1 MAAGNNPI
9 TRSNGGLRA
18 RWGRASVL
26 ADLRQSALL
35 LVVAAATAP
44 ACAQGAAKV
53 SLPAPQ
59 LAVLPLPGLLI
70 GLCVLLLL
78 GVLWLAMQLKQQRGQ
93 AQQFAAREQ
102 ARSDQLHQQN
112 ARLEAALLEKAE
124 LEHKLREQADAFER
138 LANEDDL
145 SGLPNRRA
153 FDDALARDMAAAR
166 RTGRSLSLVVLS
178 IDHLKQINAEW
189 SRAVGDLVLCEVG
202 DLMRRSLRASDMPA
216 RLGNKE
222 FAVLLGDTAL
232 PEAEIA
238 CQRLQRLFGQY
249 AEWGGHETGDIK
261 VSFSA
266 GVVQLGEQDQAPVLF
281 YQRAKNALARA
292 KKEGRARTCAA

>member
-1 MAAGNNPI
+1 MRG
-9 TRSNGGLRA
+9 RA
-18 RWGRASVL
+18 RVFANRSLSALIVL
-26 ADLRQSALL
+26 AGITAAPVWAQS
-35 LVVAAATAP
+35 
-44 ACAQGAAKV
+44 GMYR
-53 SLPAPQ
+53 SPQ
-59 LAVLPLPGLLI
+59 LLAVLPLPGLLA
-70 GLCVLLLL
+70 GACLLLIAA
-78 GVLWLAMQLKQQRGQ
+78 VLWLALQLKQQRRH
-93 AQQFAAREQ
+93 AQQLAAQEH
-102 ARSDQLHQQN
+102 ARSDQLHLQN
-112 ARLEAALLEKAE
+112 ARLEAALLEKAQ
-124 LEHKLREQADAFER
+124 LEHRLREQAEAFER

-153 FDDALARDMAAAR
+153 FDDVLARDMAAAR

-222 FAVLLGDTAL
+222 FAVLLSDTAL

-249 AEWGGHETGDIK
+249 AEWGGHEADDIK

-266 GVVQLGEQDQAPVLF
+266 GVVQLGESDQAPVLF
-281 YQRAKNALARA
+281 YQRAKNALAQA

>member
-1 MAAGNNPI
+1 MRAMSG
-9 TRSNGGLRA
+9 RA
-18 RWGRASVL
+18 RVFAKRRLSALSVL
-26 ADLRQSALL
+26 AGVAAAPAWAQGGMDGFSSPFAVLALPRLLAGVCLLLLL
-35 LVVAAATAP
+35 LV
-44 ACAQGAAKV
+44 
-53 SLPAPQ
+53 
-59 LAVLPLPGLLI
+59 
-70 GLCVLLLL
+70 
-78 GVLWLAMQLKQQRGQ
+78 LWLVLQLRQQRSQ
-93 AQQFAAREQ
+93 AQQLAAQEH
-102 ARSDQLHQQN
+102 ARSDQVHQQN
-112 ARLEAALLEKAE
+112 GRLEAALLEKAQ
-124 LEHKLREQADAFER
+124 LEQRLREQADAFER

-222 FAVLLGDTAL
+222 FAVLLSDTAL

-249 AEWGGHETGDIK
+249 SEWGGHEAGDIK

-266 GVVQLGEQDQAPVLF
+266 GVVQLGEDDQAPVLF
-281 YQRAKNALARA
+281 YQRAKNALAQA

>member
-1 MAAGNNPI
+1 MAAEKNPV
-9 TRSNGGLRA
+9 TRSGMGMRATSGRA
-18 RWGRASVL
+18 RVFAKRCLAALSVL
-26 ADLRQSALL
+26 AG
-35 LVVAAATAP
+35 VAAAP
-44 ACAQGAAKV
+44 AWAQGGIEGF
-53 SLPAPQ
+53 SPS
-59 LAVLPLPGLLI
+59 LAVLPLPGLLA
-70 GLCVLLLL
+70 GLCLLLL
-78 GVLWLAMQLKQQRGQ
+78 VLVLWLALQLRQQRGQ
-93 AQQFAAREQ
+93 ALQLAAQEH
-102 ARSDQLHQQN
+102 ARSEQLQQQN
-112 ARLEAALLEKAE
+112 GRLEVALLEKAQ
-124 LEHKLREQADAFER
+124 LEQRLREQAEAFER

-153 FDDALARDMAAAR
+153 FDDVLARDMAAAR

-222 FAVLLGDTAL
+222 FAVLLADTAL

-249 AEWGGHETGDIK
+249 AEWGGHEAGDIK

-266 GVVQLGEQDQAPVLF
+266 GVVQLGEDDQAPVLF
-281 YQRAKNALARA
+281 YQRAKNALAQA